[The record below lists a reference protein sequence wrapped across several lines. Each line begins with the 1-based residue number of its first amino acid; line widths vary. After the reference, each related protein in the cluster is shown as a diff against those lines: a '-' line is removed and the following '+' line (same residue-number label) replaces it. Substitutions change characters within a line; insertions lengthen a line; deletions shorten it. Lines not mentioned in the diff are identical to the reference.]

1 MLFVLWGILALVP
14 GSNLNNGLNVVGFEY
29 VFVLISYYKWYMKE
43 IPIHYAAWMV
53 TLGAI
58 VILIWNVVLPMLIPN
73 NSRLLI
79 DLLWPVEKEWSIP
92 IMLISFGLFEIFRR
106 MVFYSRIVNIIAA
119 SSFGV
124 YLITEQ
130 PFIREQ
136 LWSKWVVLSGFYD
149 SKYAVVQTISYVI
162 IICAVA
168 GVLDL
173 LRDSLFRVTIDRH
186 RGVWFDKIWNLVF
199 FKNRRKNTTSY
210 YFCKSIDIRS
220 GIQFSDRIP
229 LLIST

>member
-1 MLFVLWGILALVP
+1 MGVCCRLFIPSFEPMSVNDWWYVSSYAVFLILLPFVFPALKSMGKNNHKKCCVVLFVLWGILALVP

-149 SKYAVVQTISYVI
+149 SKYAVVQTYF
-162 IICAVA
+162 IC
-168 GVLDL
+168 
-173 LRDSLFRVTIDRH
+173 H
-186 RGVWFDKIWNLVF
+186 
-199 FKNRRKNTTSY
+199 Y
-210 YFCKSIDIRS
+210 HMRS
-220 GIQFSDRIP
+220 GGCS
-229 LLIST
+229 

>member
-1 MLFVLWGILALVP
+1 M
-14 GSNLNNGLNVVGFEY
+14 
-29 VFVLISYYKWYMKE
+29 LISYYKWYMKE

-79 DLLWPVEKEWSIP
+79 DLLWSVEKEWSIP

-149 SKYAVVQTISYVI
+149 SKYAVVQTISCVI

-199 FKNRRKNTTSY
+199 FKNRRKIQHPITSVN
-210 YFCKSIDIRS
+210 
-220 GIQFSDRIP
+220 P
-229 LLIST
+229 